1 MSLGWLPDGRAAL
14 VGVVH
19 VLPLPGSPRWNGDIG
34 AVRDAAR
41 RDAEALAA
49 GGCDAIIVENMHDR
63 PYLKDGVPPETVA
76 AMTLATADV
85 VGFGVPVGVQVLA
98 GANREALGVAVATG
112 AAFVRVEGWA
122 YGHVADEGWIEAS
135 AAEVTRVRAA
145 LRADVA
151 IVADVQKKHAAHA
164 ATADLSLAELAH
176 GAGFCDADAV
186 VVTGSRTGA
195 STSVDDVREA
205 ATAGLPVWV
214 GSGVTPADAAALARE
229 ARALIV
235 GSWLKEDGDWR
246 NAVEKRRVVAL
257 RAAMGA

>member
-1 MSLGWLPDGRAAL
+1 
-14 VGVVH
+14 
-19 VLPLPGSPRWNGDIG
+19 
-34 AVRDAAR
+34 
-41 RDAEALAA
+41 
-49 GGCDAIIVENMHDR
+49 
-63 PYLKDGVPPETVA
+63 
-76 AMTLATADV
+76 
-85 VGFGVPVGVQVLA
+85 
-98 GANREALGVAVATG
+98 
-112 AAFVRVEGWA
+112 
-122 YGHVADEGWIEAS
+122 
-135 AAEVTRVRAA
+135 
-145 LRADVA
+145 
-151 IVADVQKKHAAHA
+151 
-164 ATADLSLAELAH
+164 
-176 GAGFCDADAV
+176 